1 MRAYPLL
8 AAVLVLACPAVRATD
23 RSPTPEQV
31 EFFER
36 EVRPVLAE
44 HCISCH
50 GPEKQKHNLR
60 LDTRAAMLYGGDS
73 GPALVAGNADAS
85 LIVKA
90 VRRTGDLEMPPDA
103 PLDQPQIDAIAAW
116 VAMGAPWPEENAAR
130 PALSTPAELLAWSRE
145 HHWAFQPVHRPE
157 PPAVPAAECASGPID
172 RFVAARLHEA
182 GLALSA
188 EADPHTL
195 IRRVHHD
202 LTGIPPTMAEVN
214 AFVANPSA
222 EAYAALVD
230 RLLASP
236 QFGERWAR
244 HWLDLARYADT
255 KGYVFQEDRNFA
267 FSYTYRDFV
276 IRAFNEDM
284 PYDRFIK
291 LQLAADQLDTEDRRD
306 LAAMGILSLGR
317 AFVGNIHDQIDDKID
332 VVSRGL
338 MGLTMTCARCHDH
351 KFDPITQ
358 ADYYALYGVFRS
370 SQPPAELP
378 LIADPDPENP
388 LYQEYTA
395 RLEELEAD
403 LDRHMHTLLAE
414 ALQETRAKA
423 ADYLL
428 AAHDARGITETEP
441 FRTLA
446 RDRGLRWQLVDRFR
460 TWLKARAENGA
471 HDPVFGPWFDFAAL
485 PADGFDVRADEIT
498 LLVSTNKLAD
508 RPFNKIVAKSFEGE
522 TPRSMAEVAERY
534 RAAFAKVEERWKE
547 YLATASQMAAK
558 TGGAVPLPQALPDA
572 DAEALRQVLYAAD
585 SPANIALSEV
595 WDLSTVP
602 VQNTIRE
609 RRNGIANH
617 KATHPGRPDRAM
629 TLVDAAKPFDPYV
642 FKRGKP
648 ENKGEAVPRRFLEV
662 LAKDAPT
669 PFARGSGRLELA
681 EAIASRD
688 NPLTARVF
696 VNRVWLALMG
706 SALVDT
712 VSDFGLRSD
721 PPTNPQLLDW
731 LAADFVAHGWS
742 VKHLI
747 REVVLSRVYRQA
759 SMAREDGLT
768 RDPENRLYWRQNR
781 KRMDL
786 EPMRDAMLA
795 ASGRLDCTRVGGMS
809 VDILAQPF
817 STRRT
822 VYAHIERQNLPNFF
836 RTFDFAIPDTHAPRR
851 YRTSVPQQA
860 LYFLNSP
867 FVAEQARAMAARAT
881 RAAFTHR
888 GVINQYF
895 QMTLQ
900 RAPAEEEILL
910 ALRFLEEAK
919 KEKPSGNPWSYGY
932 GQRGEDG
939 QTAAFHPYRVFTGS
953 SWQVGDQMPDP
964 TLGWLHWSAGG
975 GHPETQ
981 HATILRW
988 TAPEQGTIAIDGAIE
1003 HPSDQGDGV
1012 IAFIVSSRQGEL
1024 WRGTARHGK
1033 TPAIVRD
1040 VAVLA
1045 GETVDFVVESGA
1057 TADYDNFAWAPA
1069 IAAPS
1074 GDDTIAARGWSA
1086 REEFHGP
1093 DSTQLTPREQLA
1105 QVLLMSNEFLF
1116 VD

>member
-1 MRAYPLL
+1 MALCSGILL
-8 AAVLVLACPAVRATD
+8 ACSAAGAAD
-23 RSPTPEQV
+23 AAPTAEQI

-36 EVRPVLAE
+36 QVRPVLVE

-73 GPALVAGNADAS
+73 GPALSVGNPEAS

-90 VRRTGDLEMPPDA
+90 VRRLGDLEMPPDA
-103 PLDQPQIDAIAAW
+103 PLEQPQIDAIAAW
-116 VAMGAPWPEENAAR
+116 VAMGAPWPEEAGAT
-130 PALSTPAELLAWSRE
+130 PALSTPAELLAWSRA
-145 HHWAFQPVHRPE
+145 HHWAFQPVRKPE
-157 PPAVPAAECASGPID
+157 PPAVAETLCTAHPID
-172 RFVAARLHEA
+172 RFVGARLAEA
-182 GLALSA
+182 GLAFSP
-188 EADPHTL
+188 EADARTL
-195 IRRVHHD
+195 MRRVHYD
-202 LTGIPPTMAEVN
+202 LTGIPPTAAEVD
-214 AFVANPSA
+214 AFAASPTE
-222 EAYAALVD
+222 EAYAAVVD

-244 HWLDLARYADT
+244 YWLDLARYADT
-255 KGYVFQEDRNFA
+255 KGYVFQEDRNFP

-276 IRAFNEDM
+276 IRAFNEDL
-284 PYDRFIK
+284 PYDQFIR
-291 LQLAADQLDTEDRRD
+291 LQLAADQMELEDRRD

-332 VVSRGL
+332 VISRGL
-338 MGLTMTCARCHDH
+338 MGLTMSCARCHDH

-358 ADYYALYGVFRS
+358 ADYYAMYGVFRS

-378 LIADPDPENP
+378 LITEPDPENP
-388 LYQEYTA
+388 LYQEYTTK
-395 RLEELEAD
+395 LEELEAD
-403 LDRHMHTLLAE
+403 LDRHLHKLLAE
-414 ALQETRAKA
+414 ALQETREKA

-428 AAHDARGITETEP
+428 AAHDARDITETEP

-460 TWLKARAENGA
+460 SWLKARAESGA
-471 HDPVFGPWFDFAAL
+471 QDPVFGPWFAFAAL
-485 PADGFDVRADEIT
+485 PPDGFDVRADEIT
-498 LLVSTNKLAD
+498 LITATNTLAD
-508 RPFNKIVAKSFEGE
+508 RRVNAIIAKSFEGE

-534 RAAFAKVEERWKE
+534 RNAFAKVEARWKE

-558 TGGAVPLPQALPDA
+558 KGEAAPLPQALPDA

-602 VQNTIRE
+602 VQNTIRD
-609 RRNGIANH
+609 RRNRIANH

-648 ENKGEAVPRRFLEV
+648 ENRGEAVPRRFLEV
-662 LAKDAPT
+662 LAKDEPV
-669 PFARGSGRLELA
+669 PFTQGSGRRELA
-681 EAIASRD
+681 EAIASGD
-688 NPLTARVF
+688 NPLTARVY

-721 PPTNPQLLDW
+721 PPTNPELLDW
-731 LAADFVAHGWS
+731 LAADFVEHGWS
-742 VKHLI
+742 VKRLI
-747 REVVLSRVYRQA
+747 REIVLSRAYRQSSA
-759 SMAREDGLT
+759 AHAQGLEK
-768 RDPENRLYWRQNR
+768 DPENRLYWRQNR

-786 EPMRDAMLA
+786 ESMRDAMLA
-795 ASGRLDCTRVGGMS
+795 ASGRLDCSRVGGMS

-817 STRRT
+817 SPRRT

-851 YRTSVPQQA
+851 YKTSVPQQA

-867 FVAEQARAMAARAT
+867 FVAEQARSMAARAS
-881 RAAFTHR
+881 RAAFTHA
-888 GVINQYF
+888 GVIAQF
-895 QMTLQ
+895 FAMTLQ
-900 RAPAEEEILL
+900 RAPEPEETAL
-910 ALRFLEEAK
+910 ALRFLEEARK
-919 KEKPSGNPWSYGY
+919 DKIPGNPWSYGY
-932 GQRGEDG
+932 GVRGEDG
-939 QTAAFHPYRVFTGS
+939 RTASFFPYRKFTGAA
-953 SWQVGDQMPDP
+953 WQVGEAMPDP
-964 TLGWLHWSAGG
+964 ALGWLNWSAGG
-975 GHPETQ
+975 GHPETR

-988 TAPEQGTIAIDGAIE
+988 TAPEDAVIGVDGAIE
-1003 HPSDQGDGV
+1003 HPSEHGDGV
-1012 IAFIVSSRQGEL
+1012 IAYIVSGTLGEL
-1024 WRGTARHGK
+1024 WRGTARRGK
-1033 TPAIVRD
+1033 TPAVLRE
-1040 VAVLA
+1040 VAVAA
-1045 GETVDFVVESGA
+1045 GDTLDFVVEAGPS
-1057 TADYDNFAWAPA
+1057 ADYDNFAWAPV
-1069 IAAPS
+1069 IAVQPTGGDAP
-1074 GDDTIAARGWSA
+1074 ARAWSA

-1093 DSTQLTPREQLA
+1093 DAAQLTPRQQLA